1 MTLTA
6 ILNVWH
12 ESLSF
17 NLFEMSVKTR
27 KQMRKASQLVSIVLN
42 QYSQI
47 YLRYCP
53 TVKLSVSVDIWQI
66 SR

>member
-47 YLRYCP
+47 YLRYYP
-53 TVKLSVSVDIWQI
+53 TVKLSVFC
-66 SR
+66 RYLAYL